1 MARLKAWSGAQ
12 LVASQPNADQMAR
25 VDDRILRLAMRS
37 PFRPSPPI
45 KLSTTGKHHP
55 RRDNR
60 DSTIHARTSARL
72 NFRRVTLR
80 NGKTLIYADS
90 LATPDYLLINNKIT
104 LTRLLIFRAALR
116 HWPPSML
123 ISLLPTKVTASGYWR
138 NDSNFATA
146 IHRHSLIPMACN
158 SMWNARASASS
169 HNLPH
174 SSHNEITHRR
184 RVRAPFFKLS
194 KSK

>member
-1 MARLKAWSGAQ
+1 MC
-12 LVASQPNADQMAR
+12 
-25 VDDRILRLAMRS
+25 S

-45 KLSTTGKHHP
+45 KLSTTRKHQP

-60 DSTIHARTSARL
+60 DSTIHAPDICPAQL
-72 NFRRVTLR
+72 PRRVTLR

-104 LTRLLIFRAALR
+104 LTSLLIFRAALR

-184 RVRAPFFKLS
+184 RVRGAVL
-194 KSK
+194 